1 MTTSEDG
8 STLSRRSSS
17 QASRVSSES
26 KRAKASHPKP
36 RRTPSKSSGVASP
49 NSDPSL
55 TSFPSFSPEQAHSK
69 LAKRSGKASVNRTV
83 SQKTRERK
91 ATLAGLTSAS
101 PLIGQPALFDDSP
114 RTPSDIPGS
123 LHLASD
129 EHIKRLIARTGAIKL
144 VRQFAQDLAQRDA
157 ELTSLRMRAD
167 GRERELKK
175 FLREA
180 DVASTEIERRLLRLE
195 NADPFTGPES
205 QNIDHRTKSQ
215 RINGML
221 TEAIDDELTPRTY
234 GRSQPKAASPT
245 EITPASGVP
254 PVANSND
261 PSSTELSETG
271 VGSRNSSLYSNHN
284 DREIRDT
291 DRTIKPRAT
300 SAKDKR
306 LPGLDGL
313 FQTNAP
319 SSSYFIGGTMKNIR
333 KQKAVDE
340 VSVRSNQSSSSFAS
354 WTKLFGGNSAPR
366 KDDGGRPRS
375 TSLEQTTSA
384 EANPFVGT
392 STISRIHTNPHQAV
406 VDSASSNSRTGT
418 IKAGAS
424 GRRTPSGPRLST
436 SPGHARK
443 DSNASDFPPTV
454 EMDSMIESSQLPPTM
469 TTRHHT
475 IDGLLTDRFGFIYDQ
490 RQRKRQAAAALQH
503 KRNKLS
509 ATETLAS
516 LRSKHS
522 DDDLI
527 SLGNTKRPIRPATPV
542 SIDEKSSKDT
552 WQDYLMVPA
561 TATVGRPRELLF
573 HTPSAGAVVTVKS
586 FDASGGTTPP
596 SRLRAPS
603 IALLSHGA
611 QALPSASQPS
621 EPQQFDVTVSSA
633 DFLPQIHE
641 PEADAPEKEPVKI
654 LLDQLNELHD
664 TIQADKAVKWN
675 DFLRK
680 VRAGRANM
688 TDRASNNA
696 PEADLLNGELIGISS
711 LGRSTKTKAR
721 YLQFKSLVLHGI
733 TTTLRP
739 KIWSE
744 CAGASMLRIP
754 GYYDDLVT
762 RSEDGT
768 DIDHDNAT
776 QIRADIRRTL
786 PDNIFFRTGPGVEK
800 LEELLLAYS
809 LHNPRIG
816 YCQGMNLITASLLL
830 ICATSEDCF
839 WLLVAI
845 IDHILPSGYF
855 DRSLLVSRAD
865 QIVLKTYV
873 AEVLPK
879 LDAHLQDLGVELEAC
894 TFHWFLSLYAGVL
907 TGGEALYRIWD
918 CILCLNSSDT
928 PNIFNEE
935 VQQQQPGQSGKL
947 ATLTGLEIPGF
958 SSTTTSQPPTP
969 TLSQT
974 PIANNTTTPED
985 DNNNEHAGTSSPF
998 LFQLSLALLKLN
1010 EPQILSLDSP
1020 AEVYSYINHNMTNH
1034 AISIDGLVS
1043 AAEALRSKVK
1053 RVDVLE
1059 RRKRAVAEL
1068 RMPPV

>member
-1 MTTSEDG
+1 MTMSEDG

-17 QASRVSSES
+17 QTSRASSES
-26 KRAKASHPKP
+26 KRTKASHPKP

-49 NSDPSL
+49 TQDPSL

-69 LAKRSGKASVNRTV
+69 LAKSAGKASVIRTV

-114 RTPSDIPGS
+114 RSASDVPGS

-144 VRQFAQDLAQRDA
+144 VRQFAQDVAQRDA
-157 ELTSLRMRAD
+157 ELTALRTRAD

-175 FLREA
+175 FLREV

-195 NADPFTGPES
+195 HADPFTGPES
-205 QNIDHRTKSQ
+205 NDGVHRTKAQ
-215 RINGML
+215 GIDGML
-221 TEAIDDELTPRTY
+221 TEALDDDLSSERKV
-234 GRSQPKAASPT
+234 GQSQLEIASPT
-245 EITPASGVP
+245 EIPSAPGVP
-254 PVANSND
+254 PLANSTD

-271 VGSRNSSLYSNHN
+271 IRSRNSSLYSNKN
-284 DREIRDT
+284 DRELRDT
-291 DRTIKPRAT
+291 DGTIKPRVA
-300 SAKDKR
+300 SVKNKKVS
-306 LPGLDGL
+306 GLDGL
-313 FQTNAP
+313 FQTNAT
-319 SSSYFIGGTMKNIR
+319 SSSYFIGGTMKNTR

-340 VSVRSNQSSSSFAS
+340 VSVRSNQSTSSFAS
-354 WTKLFGGNSAPR
+354 WTKLFGGNTATR
-366 KDDGGRPRS
+366 KDDVGRPRS
-375 TSLEQTTSA
+375 TSLEQTTA
-384 EANPFVGT
+384 GEANPFVGT
-392 STISRIHTNPHQAV
+392 STISRILTNPTI
-406 VDSASSNSRTGT
+406 DSSSTNSRTGT
-418 IKAGAS
+418 IKANTS
-424 GRRTPSGPRLST
+424 GRRTPSGPRLSS

-469 TTRHHT
+469 TTRLHT
-475 IDGLLTDRFGFIYDQ
+475 TEGLLTDRFGFIYDQ
-490 RQRKRQAAAALQH
+490 RQRKRQAAAVLQH
-503 KRNKLS
+503 KKNKPS

-522 DDDLI
+522 DDDLV
-527 SLGNTKRPIRPATPV
+527 SLGSTKKLARPATPV
-542 SIDEKSSKDT
+542 SIDEESSKKT
-552 WQDYLMVPA
+552 WQDYLMVPSA
-561 TATVGRPRELLF
+561 AALNRPRELLS

-586 FDASGGTTPP
+586 FDTSGGTTPP
-596 SRLRAPS
+596 SRLRSAS
-603 IALLSHGA
+603 IAVSSHNI

-641 PEADAPEKEPVKI
+641 PETDTSEKEPVKI

-680 VRAGRANM
+680 VRARRANM
-688 TDRASNNA
+688 NDRTSNNA

-711 LGRSTKTKAR
+711 LGRSTKTKAK

-762 RSEDGT
+762 RSEEGT
-768 DIDHDNAT
+768 DIDHDTAT

-816 YCQGMNLITASLLL
+816 YCQGMNLITGSLLL
-830 ICATSEDCF
+830 ICVTSEDCF

-935 VQQQQPGQSGKL
+935 LQPQQQGQGSRL
-947 ATLTGLEIPGF
+947 NTLTGLEIPGF
-958 SSTTTSQPPTP
+958 TSASNSTSQPPTP
-969 TLSQT
+969 TVAHIPT
-974 PIANNTTTPED
+974 TDPNTSPED
-985 DNNNEHAGTSSPF
+985 TNANEHAGTSSPF

-1010 EPQILSLDSP
+1010 EPQILSLDS
-1020 AEVYSYINHNMTNH
+1020 AAAVYSYINHNMTNH

-1043 AAEALRSKVK
+1043 AAEALRSRVK

-1059 RRKRAVAEL
+1059 RRKRAVKEL
-1068 RMPPV
+1068 VMPPV